1 MTKIEI
7 MKPKHYLFALLP
19 AVSVWYSLLVDN
31 YMSWTAVVFVFG
43 FIPLLEWIIGP
54 SRHETSANLRGNS
67 AASSNSVVP
76 IEHSSDISE
85 NELGINTDAAA
96 SPSTSSKNHTSKFPQ
111 KELNSNTELTSPEKN
126 SPLYDWILYLMVP
139 IQWITLGFFIYV
151 MKDASWDVVA
161 LGKVMAMGILC
172 GSYGINVAHE
182 LGHRSK
188 KSEQILAQSLLLTSL
203 YMHFFIEHNRGHHKH
218 VGSKEDPSTARFNE
232 PVQWFWVRSM
242 VQTWF
247 SAWHL
252 EFERLKRAGKAKFHP
267 SNQMLQFQLIQLFA
281 VGSLGFFG
289 GWSIMLFWVLAA
301 FIGATLLETINYI
314 EHYGLMRKKLEN
326 GYLELVDLHHSWNS
340 NHPVGRLLLFELS
353 RHSDHHYKTNKK
365 YQHLVSHQIAPQM
378 PTGYPGMMVLSLI
391 FPLWFVVMNPKV
403 EAWRIEHQT
412 EHLNNP

>member
-19 AVSVWYSLLVDN
+19 AISVWYSFMAND
-31 YMSWTAVVFVFG
+31 YKSWTAVVFVFG
-43 FIPLLEWIIGP
+43 FIPLLEWLVGP
-54 SRHETSANLRGNS
+54 SNHN
-67 AASSNSVVP
+67 
-76 IEHSSDISE
+76 D
-85 NELGINTDAAA
+85 
-96 SPSTSSKNHTSKFPQ
+96 STSPE
-111 KELNSNTELTSPEKN
+111 KENNMSDSAVNSPEKN
-126 SPLYDWILYLMVP
+126 SPLYEWILYLMVP
-139 IQWITLGFFIYV
+139 IQWGTLLYFLYL
-151 MKDASWDVVA
+151 MKDSNWDGVA

-182 LGHRSK
+182 LGHRSNK
-188 KSEQILAQSLLLTSL
+188 FEQFLAKSLLLTSL

-218 VGSKEDPSTARFNE
+218 VGSHEDPSTARFNE

-247 SAWHL
+247 SAWNL
-252 EFERLKRAGKAKFHP
+252 EFERLKRAGKGKFHL

-281 VGSLGFFG
+281 VLLLGFFG

-301 FIGATLLETINYI
+301 FIGAVLLETINYI
-314 EHYGLMRKKLEN
+314 EHYGLMRKKLGN

-365 YQHLVSHQIAPQM
+365 YQHLVSHQVAPQM

-391 FPLWFVVMNPKV
+391 FPLWFKIMNPKI
-403 EAWRIEHQT
+403 EAWRNLHQ
-412 EHLNNP
+412 